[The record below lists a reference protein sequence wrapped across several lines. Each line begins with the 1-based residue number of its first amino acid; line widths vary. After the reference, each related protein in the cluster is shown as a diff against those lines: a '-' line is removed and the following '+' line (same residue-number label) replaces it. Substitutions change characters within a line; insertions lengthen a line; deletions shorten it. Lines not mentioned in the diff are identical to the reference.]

1 MTQKGHDDE
10 RVQELRPLQTGVAE
24 VQRAVKELETAAWR
38 EGIDPEGLLGTF
50 VLAQSRLL
58 VKTAHLLASAEA
70 AMAVKVDA
78 VSAQVEAAQRLGEI
92 ELAKVREMNKSGMV
106 LVEQV
111 RAAIVATE
119 VQYDDAFKRQVA
131 KIGEKMIGEFKDWR
145 VIIETAYNAKM
156 RWKWA
161 IVASVLT
168 VMVVG
173 LGYSYREWEDQG
185 ATSAMMRCAAKR
197 VILLSN
203 GHYTCDVEAFW
214 PKVVN

>member
-1 MTQKGHDDE
+1 MTESSGVVK
-10 RVQELRPLQTGVAE
+10 GVAIE
-24 VQRAVKELETAAWR
+24 VRDAAAEMEKVAWFVGMEENEPIGIFVK
-38 EGIDPEGLLGTF
+38 
-50 VLAQSRLL
+50 AQSRALAKSADLL
-58 VKTAHLLASAEA
+58 ESAEMAFA
-70 AMAVKVDA
+70 AEIDA
-78 VSAQVEAAQRLGEI
+78 VRKLGEI

-131 KIGEKMIGEFKDWR
+131 KIGEKMIGEFRDWR
-145 VIIETAYNAKM
+145 VIRETAYNATM
-156 RWKWA
+156 RMKLA
-161 IVASVLT
+161 VVMCVLT
-168 VMVVG
+168 VMVAG

-185 ATSAMMRCAAKR
+185 AISAMSRCAAKR

>member
-1 MTQKGHDDE
+1 MTKSVGS
-10 RVQELRPLQTGVAE
+10 VKGVALE
-24 VQRAVKELETAAWR
+24 VRAAAAEMEKVAWLIGMEENEPIGIFVK
-38 EGIDPEGLLGTF
+38 
-50 VLAQSRLL
+50 AQSRAL
-58 VKTAHLLASAEA
+58 VKSADLLESAEVA
-70 AMAVKVDA
+70 I
-78 VSAQVEAAQRLGEI
+78 SAEVEAVRKIGEI
-92 ELAKVREMNKSGMV
+92 ELAKVREMNRSGMV

-131 KIGEKMIGEFKDWR
+131 KIGEKMIGEFRDWR
-145 VIIETAYNAKM
+145 VIRETAYNAKM
-156 RWKWA
+156 RMKWA
-161 IVASVLT
+161 VVLSVLT
-168 VMVVG
+168 VMVAG

-185 ATSAMMRCAAKR
+185 AISAMSRCAAKR

>member
-1 MTQKGHDDE
+1 MTREGHDDE
-10 RVQELRPLQTGVAE
+10 RGHELRPVQTAVGE
-24 VQRAVKELETAAWR
+24 VRDAVKELETAAWR

-50 VLAQSRLL
+50 VLAQGRLL
-58 VKTAHLLASAEA
+58 VKTASLLERAEA
-70 AMAVKVDA
+70 AIGAE
-78 VSAQVEAAQRLGEI
+78 VEAVRKLGEI
-92 ELAKVREMNKSGMV
+92 ELAKVREMNRSGMV

-119 VQYDDAFKRQVA
+119 VQYDDAFKRQVE
-131 KIGEKMIGEFKDWR
+131 KIGERMIGEFRDWR
-145 VIIETAYNAKM
+145 VIRETAYNAKM
-156 RWKWA
+156 RMKWA
-161 IVASVLT
+161 VVMCVLT
-168 VMVVG
+168 VMVAG

-185 ATSAMMRCAAKR
+185 AISAMSRCAAKR

>member
-1 MTQKGHDDE
+1 MTKSVGS
-10 RVQELRPLQTGVAE
+10 VKGVALE
-24 VQRAVKELETAAWR
+24 VRAAAAEMEKVAWLIGMEENEPIGIFVK
-38 EGIDPEGLLGTF
+38 
-50 VLAQSRLL
+50 AQSRAL
-58 VKTAHLLASAEA
+58 VKSADLLESAEVA
-70 AMAVKVDA
+70 I
-78 VSAQVEAAQRLGEI
+78 SAEVEAVRKIGEI
-92 ELAKVREMNKSGMV
+92 ELAKVREMNRSGMV

-131 KIGEKMIGEFKDWR
+131 KIGEKMIGEFRDWR
-145 VIIETAYNAKM
+145 VIRETAYNVKM
-156 RWKWA
+156 RMKWA
-161 IVASVLT
+161 VVMCVLT
-168 VMVVG
+168 VMVAG

-185 ATSAMMRCAAKR
+185 AISAMSRCAAKR

>member
-1 MTQKGHDDE
+1 MTREGHDDE
-10 RVQELRPLQTGVAE
+10 QGHELRPVQTGVGE
-24 VQRAVKELETAAWR
+24 VQDAVKELETAAWR

-50 VLAQSRLL
+50 VLAQGRLL
-58 VKTAHLLASAEA
+58 VKTAHLLERAEA
-70 AMAVKVDA
+70 AIGAE
-78 VSAQVEAAQRLGEI
+78 VEAVRKLGEI
-92 ELAKVREMNKSGMV
+92 ELAKVREMNRSGMV

-119 VQYDDAFKRQVA
+119 VQYDDAFKRQVE
-131 KIGEKMIGEFKDWR
+131 KIGERMIGEFRDWR
-145 VIIETAYNAKM
+145 VIRETAYNAKM
-156 RWKWA
+156 RMKLA
-161 IVASVLT
+161 VVMCVLT
-168 VMVVG
+168 VMVAG

-185 ATSAMMRCAAKR
+185 AISAMSRCAAKR

>member
-1 MTQKGHDDE
+1 MTREGHDDE

-70 AMAVKVDA
+70 AIGAE
-78 VSAQVEAAQRLGEI
+78 VEAVQRLGEI

-145 VIIETAYNAKM
+145 VIIETSYNAKM

-168 VMVVG
+168 VMVAG

-185 ATSAMMRCAAKR
+185 ATWAMMRCAAKR

-214 PKVVN
+214 PKVAN